1 MGLRRLILMRHAE
14 SPWEGVQLPDHQR
27 PLGERGHQQA
37 TRTGSVL
44 AARGWI
50 PDIVLSSDAKRTR
63 ETFAGLSQAFEK
75 EVDVRFLSSFYH
87 NGVAAAE
94 EEVVTLPDG
103 AGCVLLLGHNPG
115 WELLVERLTGKA
127 VAMEPATAA
136 VMGQDLESWK
146 DAGPASSWE
155 LEEVLFSGSR

>member
-1 MGLRRLILMRHAE
+1 M
-14 SPWEGVQLPDHQR
+14 
-27 PLGERGHQQA
+27 
-37 TRTGSVL
+37 
-44 AARGWI
+44 
-50 PDIVLSSDAKRTR
+50 LSSDAKRTR

-75 EVDVRFLSSFYH
+75 KVDVRFLSSFYN

-94 EEVVTLPDG
+94 EEVVNLPDG

-146 DAGPASSWE
+146 DAGPAASWE
-155 LEEVLFSGSR
+155 LEEVLFSGPR

>member
-50 PDIVLSSDAKRTR
+50 PDIVLSSDATRTR

-75 EVDVRFLSSFYH
+75 KVDVRFLSSFYH
-87 NGVAAAE
+87 IWSFPKSFHKFWIWYVHH
-94 EEVVTLPDG
+94 DIY
-103 AGCVLLLGHNPG
+103 
-115 WELLVERLTGKA
+115 
-127 VAMEPATAA
+127 
-136 VMGQDLESWK
+136 
-146 DAGPASSWE
+146 
-155 LEEVLFSGSR
+155 

>member
-44 AARGWI
+44 AAREWI

-94 EEVVTLPDG
+94 EEVVNLPDG

-127 VAMEPATAA
+127 V
-136 VMGQDLESWK
+136 
-146 DAGPASSWE
+146 
-155 LEEVLFSGSR
+155 

>member
-44 AARGWI
+44 AAKGWI

-87 NGVAAAE
+87 SGVAAAE

-146 DAGPASSWE
+146 DAGPAASWE
-155 LEEVLFSGSR
+155 LEEVLFSGPR